1 MIKDIV
7 VNLSAGAPHDF
18 TGDFAISVADM
29 FSAHIAGIAF
39 AYEPAVR
46 PAIPHTIVSGLI
58 DAYRTES
65 MKAAKAAVA
74 RIRRDDTAGRAVSR
88 VARVDNGSSR

>member
-7 VNLSAGAPHDF
+7 VDLSAGAPHDF
-18 TGDFAISVADM
+18 TASPFRQDM

-46 PAIPHTIVSGLI
+46 PAIPHTILSGLI
-58 DAYRTES
+58 EPTAP
-65 MKAAKAAVA
+65 KA
-74 RIRRDDTAGRAVSR
+74 
-88 VARVDNGSSR
+88 